1 MFLQVALVPRSE
13 KALVTSH
20 ATKADPG
27 YLVELAKEVIL
38 TALDF
43 PYILYSTKQQLLFN
57 F

>member
-38 TALDF
+38 DF